1 MKFKL
6 WFVVT
11 VFMSVVLVAGV
22 GLMLSERG
30 IVNAQP
36 QPAPRTVT
44 VLVGGGQDTTV
55 LDGYFPGTI
64 RIRVGDT
71 VTWKLTGD
79 PNHPH
84 TVTFAA
90 KSFPGPK
97 DPVTGGEPSE
107 VMPGRWVPVPGGASG
122 ELMRNPV
129 FQFPTRHSGAPVE
142 SYDGTTYT
150 NSGEL
155 RINQRRGMFRNE
167 TFSATFT
174 KPGMFRYVCLFHRP
188 HMMGMVEVLPAT
200 ATDVPDQAQID
211 AQAQA
216 EMAHLRT
223 LIEKGKEQ
231 TKAVRSLPGPNGA
244 TLWFVRAGAY
254 ELSGAELRGQS
265 YDYQPKNLT
274 VKAGDTVIWEAVEG
288 HTVTFIPAPPVPEV
302 YIVKPQADAH
312 PLFIQN
318 PKVFAPAKPAALYQP
333 AQHFN
338 SGPIGQTTRTG
349 VSWALTFDTP
359 GVYEYLCAFHHL
371 MGMKATITVVAR

>member
-1 MKFKL
+1 MSRMKSL
-6 WFVVT
+6 WMIFLAMMVMT
-11 VFMSVVLVAGV
+11 YASTTTPTSTL
-22 GLMLSERG
+22 
-30 IVNAQP
+30 AQSPAP
-36 QPAPRTVT
+36 QAPRTVT

-55 LDGYFPGTI
+55 LDGYFPQTI

-71 VTWKLTGD
+71 VTWKMTGD

-90 KSFPGPK
+90 GSFPGPK
-97 DPVTGGEPSE
+97 DPVSGGEPRE
-107 VMPGRWVPVPGGASG
+107 VMPGRWVPVPGTASG

-129 FQFPTRHSGAPVE
+129 FQFPTRRPGAPVE
-142 SYDGTTYT
+142 SYDDTTYI

-155 RINQRRGMFRNE
+155 RINPRRGMFRNE

-174 KPGMFRYVCLFHRP
+174 KPGTYRYVCLFHRP
-188 HMMGMVEVLPAT
+188 HMIGMVEVRPAT

-216 EMAHLRT
+216 EMAHLRA

-231 TKAVRSLPGPNGA
+231 AKAVRGLPGPNGA

-254 ELSGAELRGQS
+254 EISGAELRGQS
-265 YDYQPKNLT
+265 FDFQPKNLT
-274 VKAGDTVIWEAVEG
+274 IKAGDTVIWESVEG

-302 YIVKPQADAH
+302 FIAKPQADAY

-318 PKVFAPAKPAALYQP
+318 PKVFQPAKPAAVYQP

-338 SGPIGQTTRTG
+338 SGPIGQTTRG
-349 VSWALTFDTP
+349 GISWALTFDTP
-359 GVYEYLCAFHHL
+359 GVYEYLCAFHHE
-371 MGMKATITVVAR
+371 MGMKATITVVER